1 MYDQPRALQS
11 LGLRLTEMP
20 SALPAAATL
29 AGVIDVHGRQV
40 LHLLLGDVEPDS
52 VLNSGH
58 GTDRDGDFLVPP
70 QMALLEQHVAHPV
83 IARVDEEALHPP
95 DVPIDGMDTVTG
107 AELYLAPRDNVLN
120 DRSPVYRLGAYAG
133 AEEIARVGWRV
144 CLTATADAPH
154 KVPFLSAIELVELCP
169 RTAQPDF
176 PGCSLDQ
183 VDGDKPGVLPPVA
196 GLDHKVGDRIGGW
209 VDDQTAHLT
218 ARTI

>member
-1 MYDQPRALQS
+1 
-11 LGLRLTEMP
+11 MP

-29 AGVIDVHGRQV
+29 AEVIDVHGRQV
-40 LHLLLGDVEPDS
+40 LHLLLGEVEPDS

-70 QMALLEQHVAHPV
+70 QMALLEQHVAHLV

-107 AELYLAPRDNVLN
+107 AELYLALRDNVLN
-120 DRSPVYRLGAYAG
+120 DRLGLYRLGAHAG
-133 AEEIARVGWRV
+133 AEEIDRAGWRV
-144 CLTATADAPH
+144 CPTAAVHASH
-154 KVPFLSAIELVELCP
+154 KVPFLGAIELVELCA

-176 PGCSLDQ
+176 PGRSLDQ
-183 VDGDKPGVLPPVA
+183 VDRNKPGGLLLVA
-196 GLDHKVGDRIGGW
+196 GLDHKVSDRISGR
-209 VDDQTAHLT
+209 VDDQTAHLA

>member
-107 AELYLAPRDNVLN
+107 AELYLAARDNVLN
-120 DRSPVYRLGAYAG
+120 DRPPVYWLGAYAG
-133 AEEIARVGWRV
+133 AEEIARAGWCV
-144 CLTATADAPH
+144 FLNAGGAH
-154 KVPFLSAIELVELCP
+154 KVPFLSGIELVELRP
-169 RTAQPDF
+169 RTAQPDLL
-176 PGCSLDQ
+176 GRSLDQ
-183 VDGDKPGVLPPVA
+183 VNRNKPGGLLPVA
-196 GLDHKVGDRIGGW
+196 GLDHKVGDRISGR
-209 VDDQTAHLT
+209 VDDQTAHLA